1 MLQEREAGLGG
12 KMQIHF
18 LEEMLSTWR
27 VPSPSLFPRKG
38 NVCGSSSEEVCSVF
52 SLLSLSTSRTRWP
65 LHPDPHLQ
73 GSTLSSVFCRTL
85 TLPFSGI
92 SLAPSGSSEF

>member
-1 MLQEREAGLGG
+1 MLQERGASLGG
-12 KMQIHF
+12 KTQIHF

-27 VPSPSLFPRKG
+27 VPSPSLL
-38 NVCGSSSEEVCSVF
+38 SSSEEVCLVF

-73 GSTLSSVFCRTL
+73 GSALSSVFCRTL